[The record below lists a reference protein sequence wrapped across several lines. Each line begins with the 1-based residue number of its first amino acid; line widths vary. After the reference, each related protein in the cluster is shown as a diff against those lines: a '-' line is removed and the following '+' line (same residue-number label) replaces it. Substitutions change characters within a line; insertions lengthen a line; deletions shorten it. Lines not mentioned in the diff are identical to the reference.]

1 MKHVFVL
8 GAGASA
14 AACGTPLGRDLV
26 WKYHKDCFSPVEI
39 KGGTP
44 DTTEEDREF
53 QNYVRFLEVVARHYP
68 KLKDETK
75 RFLRRGY
82 YVYSPPEGRPYID
95 QILDLVQ
102 EGDDKEATELIRIV
116 IFEHL
121 VEVILVERKWRHTL
135 YDEFTNNILGR
146 LEPEDVS
153 VISTNFDY
161 LLCEHFQSSITF
173 DYCLD
178 FDWVDDNRSNY
189 RKHPAIPLIK
199 LNGSLDWGHCGTCRQ
214 LHLLFPHMH
223 RTFFETKRCHNGCGP
238 LRPLIVVPHE
248 RHSTV
253 FEKLWS
259 RTKEVLSHADIV
271 TIVGYS
277 FPEYDHD
284 IIDLFN
290 SATPVSA
297 KLEVIDYCEVEEDR
311 PRDLEKQKRRYKG
324 LFPGL
329 DNIAVNLDGFQKY
342 VENYRTS

>member
-8 GAGASA
+8 GAGGSA

-26 WKYHKDCFSPVEI
+26 WKYHQDCCSAVPIV
-39 KGGTP
+39 GGRA
-44 DTTEEDREF
+44 DTSEEDREF
-53 QNYVRFLEVVARHYP
+53 ENYARFLEVVGHYYAE
-68 KLKDETK
+68 LKGERE
-75 RFLRRGY
+75 RFRTRGY
-82 YVYSPPEGRPYID
+82 YMYSPPQGVPYID
-95 QILDLVQ
+95 EILDRVQ
-102 EGDDKEATELIRIV
+102 QQGDKEAAELIRTL

-121 VEVILVERKWRHTL
+121 VEVILVERKLGHTL
-135 YDEFTNNILGR
+135 YDEFTESVLGR
-146 LEPEDVS
+146 FEPEDVC

-189 RKHPAIPLIK
+189 KKHPAIPLIK

-259 RTKEVLSHADIV
+259 RAKDVLSHADIITV
-271 TIVGYS
+271 VGYS
-277 FPEYDHD
+277 FPEYDRE
-284 IIDLFN
+284 IMGLFSN
-290 SATPVSA
+290 ASSASTE
-297 KLEVIDYCEVEEDR
+297 LEVIDYCEVEKDR
-311 PRDLEKQKRRYKG
+311 PRFLEKLKG
-324 LFPGL
+324 RCKDLFPKVEH
-329 DNIAVNLDGFQKY
+329 ITINLDGFQKY
-342 VENYRTS
+342 IENYSTS